1 MVWVRVEEVREN
13 RDLWEGKVRKDSEDR
28 DCLLHI
34 GCSHRKDRKPLNVVG
49 LCTHTQEGGRKDYGK
64 DPIFLES

>member
-1 MVWVRVEEVREN
+1 MVWVGVEEVREN